1 MFSYPRREAFVD
13 GYLRYLDRLMFSNVW
28 KMWFS
33 SRVTPRWRWLHFP
46 LFHHYPALTS
56 SQHVTTAAWRL
67 LQLLLLLLQWR
78 HGVSLLLHEPAS
90 EVESQL
96 LAAGQQRIAIP
107 IWMLHQ
113 CHTYYILWHSQ
124 YFLITIDISFW
135 YNHLQMSSDR
145 IFDPQTGLTFP
156 ELPSP
161 LTYPWIS
168 LASAK
173 SSSAWWKSLW
183 IPPYISQMWM

>member
-1 MFSYPRREAFVD
+1 MFLATRDALVINRSYPGF
-13 GYLRYLDRLMFSNVW
+13 FT
-28 KMWFS
+28 S
-33 SRVTPRWRWLHFP
+33 SIPHFP

-161 LTYPWIS
+161 LTPPWIS

-183 IPPYISQMWM
+183 PN

>member
-1 MFSYPRREAFVD
+1 MAIWWLFGSSIV
-13 GYLRYLDRLMFSNVW
+13 LKRLEDVILQ
-28 KMWFS
+28 S
-33 SRVTPRWRWLHFP
+33 SHTTLTVTPLPFVPP
-46 LFHHYPALTS
+46 LS
-56 SQHVTTAAWRL
+56 STHILSAQHVTTAAWRL
-67 LQLLLLLLQWR
+67 LQLLQLLLQWR

-124 YFLITIDISFW
+124 LFLITIDISFW

-161 LTYPWIS
+161 LTPPWIS

-183 IPPYISQMWM
+183 IPQYIFQMWM